1 MEAKEKLAKKT
12 AADAK
17 KKEKAAAK
25 VPCDNAATSVDWS
38 CPFLP
43 WQAHF
48 SISWTAISCHLA
60 NTFQNEWIGKMQ
72 CCLKDVVLLQLL
84 VNMQERETA

>member
-38 CPFLP
+38 CPFLS

-48 SISWTAISCHLA
+48 PSHGLQSVVILQTPSKMNGLA
-60 NTFQNEWIGKMQ
+60 RCNVASRML
-72 CCLKDVVLLQLL
+72 CCCNYL
-84 VNMQERETA
+84 

>member
-1 MEAKEKLAKKT
+1 MEAKEKLEKKT

-25 VPCDNAATSVDWS
+25 VPCDNVAASVEWS

-43 WQAHF
+43 WQADFGSHGLQ
-48 SISWTAISCHLA
+48 SV
-60 NTFQNEWIGKMQ
+60 
-72 CCLKDVVLLQLL
+72 VVLQTSSKMNRLAKCN
-84 VNMQERETA
+84 VA